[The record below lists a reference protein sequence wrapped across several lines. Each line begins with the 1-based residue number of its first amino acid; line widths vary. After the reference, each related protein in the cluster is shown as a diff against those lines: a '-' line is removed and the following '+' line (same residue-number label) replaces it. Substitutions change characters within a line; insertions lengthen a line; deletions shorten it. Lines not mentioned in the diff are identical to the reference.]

1 MLNYVALILVAV
13 IGMSVLDD
21 DRTSVSTEEWIIYA
35 VMMFAAWKL
44 VQAMIKY
51 IQENEGGL

>member
-1 MLNYVALILVAV
+1 MLNYVALIIVAV